1 MDDIDRNV
9 ERQLREHAKCD
20 TSSVQFTPP
29 QSILDADKLI
39 RREEGRLINE
49 GESITDEARRI
60 DENKVRFREAWRVVV
75 I

>member
-9 ERQLREHAKCD
+9 ERQLREHAKRD
-20 TSSVQFTPP
+20 TSSVQFTSP

-49 GESITDEARRI
+49 GESITDEARSI
-60 DENKVRFREAWRVVV
+60 DENKVRFREA
-75 I
+75 